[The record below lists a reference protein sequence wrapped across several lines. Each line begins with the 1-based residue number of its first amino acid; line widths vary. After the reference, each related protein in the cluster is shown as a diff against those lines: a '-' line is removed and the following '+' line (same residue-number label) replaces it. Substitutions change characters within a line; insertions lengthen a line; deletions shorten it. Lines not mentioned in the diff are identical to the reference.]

1 MKEGSS
7 LQSCIDVKNSNLA
20 GSSPYCPSSPSS
32 QFAARTSSSSS
43 SSSSVVNNHY
53 SGRRS
58 DLLSRMNLPLSSYEY
73 SNDTGLFIPHKG
85 SLRRLTPISTAQPQE
100 AVVLYYIELQEEEVH
115 RRILFTKSQLDCMQ
129 RLFLVLDVESKGYLT
144 YTQVEEFIHTRCP
157 VVKRRDLALQQQ
169 TDSNKP
175 TTLLEAW
182 HTILRTSRTTTN
194 ESDGND
200 GDTWKSSTFQDASHE
215 NSLFYT
221 HCTALSLEGWMILL
235 RLVSFCQYEEA
246 KQFFSEKRCMGNNAI
261 MVDIPRSPPL
271 IPLTLE
277 NLILYEIQFDYR
289 RSPNNTSNNNNN
301 HLPFQY
307 CPPMPELDLNHSG
320 ISANDSTATNNT
332 SNMVVTVESIGSFSD
347 VFWQNGK
354 VELLLTVT
362 TTTTTNPTNNNVPTP
377 NRNLMSTAAMT
388 STNKVRRTLEDL
400 IWLHDT
406 FGTHKKLGGTLCGR
420 ILPPL
425 LPPQD
430 LLLCCSSD
438 TRRYTRS
445 GTTSSD
451 PTHVSASTSSTS
463 GLWSYCKSV
472 GKSIVGSISTTTR
485 NSTNITN
492 SNHSN
497 SRERADSFS
506 ITQELKLRRFERYL
520 NYLLSHSGYK
530 SSFPLNSLLKASKT
544 GLEATKRLLILED
557 VTSANK
563 LYSSEDNTSNSSS
576 NNNNNSNHGTSNI
589 HIFSNLDWVRT
600 AAQAAMALQVHGFLN
615 ATGMSTYSAKLQHAS
630 LPDLDYHQ
638 RYRGDYHHSPPPPP
652 HHQSTHSDAE
662 SHNNDTWE
670 SDGVTLVESTL
681 DDDYDMLPTPTERNK
696 KSLYF
701 DVNNNSS
708 SSAFRTKASSPD
720 GLANGIF
727 LDGEDDTKNNID
739 TTIEKLHDTI
749 ASVDEYVNK
758 CFSSFE
764 KIAAAISSRAD
775 IHLNIVHALDSHA
788 YNDPESALGFLIT
801 MDEQCYLRGVT
812 EIERCFE
819 ATTKS
824 NIETC
829 EGKCIH

>member
-1 MKEGSS
+1 
-7 LQSCIDVKNSNLA
+7 
-20 GSSPYCPSSPSS
+20 
-32 QFAARTSSSSS
+32 
-43 SSSSVVNNHY
+43 
-53 SGRRS
+53 
-58 DLLSRMNLPLSSYEY
+58 MNLPLSSYEY
-73 SNDTGLFIPHKG
+73 SNDTRLFIPHKG
-85 SLRRLTPISTAQPQE
+85 SLRRLAPISTAQPQE
-100 AVVLYYIELQEEEVH
+100 AVVLYYIELQEEQVH

-144 YTQVEEFIHTRCP
+144 YNQVEEFIHTRCP
-157 VVKRRDLALQQQ
+157 VVKRRDFALQQQ

-182 HTILRTSRTTTN
+182 HTILRTSITATN
-194 ESDGND
+194 DRGDDG
-200 GDTWKSSTFQDASHE
+200 GDTCNSSTFKEASHD

-271 IPLTLE
+271 IPLTLA

-289 RSPNNTSNNNNN
+289 RSQNNNNN
-301 HLPFQY
+301 LPFQY

-320 ISANDSTATNNT
+320 ISANDSTTATNNNNT

-362 TTTTTNPTNNNVPTP
+362 TTTTTPNYNNVP
-377 NRNLMSTAAMT
+377 NNNHSLMSTAAMT
-388 STNKVRRTLEDL
+388 YTNKVRRTLEDL

-406 FGTHKKLGGTLCGR
+406 FATHKKLGGTLCGR

-425 LPPQD
+425 LPQQD
-430 LLLCCSSD
+430 LLLCCSS
-438 TRRYTRS
+438 
-445 GTTSSD
+445 GTSD
-451 PTHVSASTSSTS
+451 HNHVSASTSTS
-463 GLWSYCKSV
+463 GLWSYCKSF
-472 GKSIVGSISTTTR
+472 GKSIVGSISTTTSTR
-485 NSTNITN
+485 NNSTITN

-544 GLEATKRLLILED
+544 GLEATKRLLLLED

-563 LYSSEDNTSNSSS
+563 LYSSEDNSSS
-576 NNNNNSNHGTSNI
+576 SSSNNNNNNSNHGTSNNN
-589 HIFSNLDWVRT
+589 IFSNLDWVRT
-600 AAQAAMALQVHGFLN
+600 AAQAAMALQVHGLLN

-638 RYRGDYHHSPPPPP
+638 RYRGDYHHSPPPPL
-652 HHQSTHSDAE
+652 HHQSVHSDAE
-662 SHNNDTWE
+662 IQNNDNWE

-701 DVNNNSS
+701 DVNNHSS
-708 SSAFRTKASSPD
+708 SSAFRTNTSSPD

-727 LDGEDDTKNNID
+727 LDGDDDTKNNID
-739 TTIEKLHDTI
+739 ATIEKLHDTI

-764 KIAAAISSRAD
+764 KIAAAVSSRAD

-812 EIERCFE
+812 EIE
-819 ATTKS
+819 
-824 NIETC
+824 
-829 EGKCIH
+829 